1 MLIDQVHGLMGDD
14 VAFFLFQIDVL
25 HSTGT
30 DRIMYLA
37 FVKYKQYLMRG
48 IEHYVENLDKPQLP

>member
-1 MLIDQVHGLMGDD
+1 MLIDQVHGLMGEGL
-14 VAFFLFQIDVL
+14 AFFLFQIDVL

-37 FVKYKQYLMRG
+37 FVKYKQYLM
-48 IEHYVENLDKPQLP
+48 